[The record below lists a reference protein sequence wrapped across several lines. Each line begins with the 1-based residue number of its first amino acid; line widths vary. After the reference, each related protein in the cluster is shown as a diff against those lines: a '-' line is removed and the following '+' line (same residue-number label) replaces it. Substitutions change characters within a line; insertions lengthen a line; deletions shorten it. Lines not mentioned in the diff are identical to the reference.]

1 LAQWSLDL
9 GRIAKIGGFPL
20 DLALG
25 AAPIRIAVSQFRG
38 DSVNSSA
45 QFLNPAEAARR
56 LGVSAKALRLYEAR
70 GLIAPVR
77 TAAGWRAYGPDE
89 MARVAE
95 IAALRELGLSLA
107 QVARVLD
114 GDSKSLEP
122 ALAAHQAALEGRV
135 HQLAGAVDKV
145 RRLRADLAGGRA
157 PAPSELARLL
167 KPASSFSVAF
177 ELAFDLAFDLP
188 WPWGGE
194 RFELQDIR
202 ALNYIIGPL
211 GSGKTQLA
219 KRIAETLPGAAFLGL
234 DRLAD
239 GGASAK
245 AHLARDPALKSRVD
259 QTLAWLVEDGATISE
274 ALVCLLAGLETEG
287 PTVLVIDMLEQ
298 GLDKAT
304 QEALI
309 ARLRRRG
316 SGCPPL
322 FFLTRSSSILDLDAV
337 GNDESII
344 LCPANHSPP
353 TNVRPY
359 PGSPGFEAVATCLAS
374 PEVRARTEGV
384 IAWRPQVA

>member
-1 LAQWSLDL
+1 
-9 GRIAKIGGFPL
+9 
-20 DLALG
+20 
-25 AAPIRIAVSQFRG
+25 VS
-38 DSVNSSA
+38 SSA
-45 QFLNPAEAARR
+45 QFLNPSEAAKR

-107 QVARVLD
+107 QVARVLE
-114 GDSKSLEP
+114 GCSESLEP

-145 RRLRADLAGGRA
+145 RRLRADLAEGRA
-157 PAPSELARLL
+157 PAPCELARLL
-167 KPASSFSVAF
+167 RPASSFSVV
-177 ELAFDLAFDLP
+177 FDLP

-202 ALNYIIGPL
+202 SLNYIIGPL
-211 GSGKTQLA
+211 GSGKTRLA
-219 KRIAETLPGAAFLGL
+219 RRIAETLPGAAFLGL

-239 GGASAK
+239 GGVAAR
-245 AHLARDPALKSRVD
+245 AQLAGDPALKSRVD
-259 QTLAWLVEDGATISE
+259 RTLAWLVDDGATVSE

-287 PTVLVIDMLEQ
+287 PAILVIDMLEQ

-309 ARLRRRG
+309 ARLRRPG
-316 SGCPPL
+316 SGFRPL
-322 FFLTRSSSILDLDAV
+322 FFLTRSGSILDLDVV
-337 GNDESII
+337 GNDETII

-353 TNVRPY
+353 TSVRPY
-359 PGSPGFEAVATCLAS
+359 PGFPGFEAVATCLAS

>member
-1 LAQWSLDL
+1 
-9 GRIAKIGGFPL
+9 
-20 DLALG
+20 
-25 AAPIRIAVSQFRG
+25 VS
-38 DSVNSSA
+38 SSA
-45 QFLNPAEAARR
+45 QFLNPSEAAKR

-107 QVARVLD
+107 QVARVLG
-114 GDSKSLEP
+114 GDSESLEP

-135 HQLAGAVDKV
+135 HQLADAVDKV
-145 RRLRADLAGGRA
+145 RRLRADLTDGRT
-157 PAPSELARLL
+157 PTPCELTRLVRPS
-167 KPASSFSVAF
+167 SNFSVV
-177 ELAFDLAFDLP
+177 FDLP

-202 ALNYIIGPL
+202 SLNYIIGPL
-211 GSGKTQLA
+211 GSGKTRLA

-245 AHLARDPALKSRVD
+245 AQLDRDPALKSRVD
-259 QTLAWLVEDGATISE
+259 RTLAWLVEDGATISE

-287 PTVLVIDMLEQ
+287 PAVLVIDMLEQ

-316 SGCPPL
+316 SEFRPL

-337 GNDESII
+337 GNDEAII

-353 TNVRPY
+353 TTVRPY
-359 PGSPGFEAVATCLAS
+359 PGFPGFEAVATCLAS